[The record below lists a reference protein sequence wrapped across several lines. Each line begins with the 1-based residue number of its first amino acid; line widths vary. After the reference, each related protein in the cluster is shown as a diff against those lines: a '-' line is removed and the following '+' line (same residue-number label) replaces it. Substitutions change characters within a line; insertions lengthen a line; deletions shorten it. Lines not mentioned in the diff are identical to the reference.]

1 MCGGGGIFGSLFGG
15 GSIFGDGDSSPPPV
29 VQPSP
34 IADQAKADAEAAGK
48 AAQAKTQRKR
58 MARASSLLATGGG
71 GDLSS
76 PVTGL
81 PSAQSKPTLGA

>member
-1 MCGGGGIFGSLFGG
+1 MCLDALFGG
-15 GSIFGDGDSSPPPV
+15 GSTPPV
-29 VQPSP
+29 VRSEP
-34 IADQAKADAEAAGK
+34 IADQAKIDSDAAGK
-48 AAQAKTQRKR
+48 SAQAKSQRKR
-58 MARASSLLATGGG
+58 MARASSLLATGGT

>member
-1 MCGGGGIFGSLFGG
+1 MCLDALFGG
-15 GSIFGDGDSSPPPV
+15 GGSSPPPV
-29 VQPSP
+29 VQSSP
-34 IADQAKADAEAAGK
+34 VADQAKADAEAAGK
-48 AAQAKTQRKR
+48 SAQAKTQRRR
-58 MARASSLLATGGG
+58 MARASSLLATGGE

>member
-1 MCGGGGIFGSLFGG
+1 MGKVVSKIFGG
-15 GSIFGDGDSSPPPV
+15 GEKPPPV
-29 VQPSP
+29 VQPAP
-34 IADQAKADAEAAGK
+34 IVDQAKIDADAAAK
-48 AAQAKTQRKR
+48 AAQGKSQRRR

-81 PSAQSKPTLGA
+81 PSAQSKSTLGG